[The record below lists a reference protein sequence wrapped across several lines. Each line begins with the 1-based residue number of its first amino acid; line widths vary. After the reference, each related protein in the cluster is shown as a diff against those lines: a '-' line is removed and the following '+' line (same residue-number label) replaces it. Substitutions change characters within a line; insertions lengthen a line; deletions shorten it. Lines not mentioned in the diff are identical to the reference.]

1 MIPKRLSPKCPTDLK
16 FLTSFVKSGLCFIF
30 ATPFCNVFVSSNV
43 YQSHFFCTCCAL
55 QTFFVPLVNLR
66 FTIKFCFTKLAAK
79 FIFVTPFCTIFVY
92 SNVYQSYFFCTY
104 CALQF
109 PLSTKIITSLCED
122 RRSEPIRM
130 AFFLLQTECR
140 FLALQ
145 FPLFISTF
153 PQTRKVVRLF

>member
-1 MIPKRLSPKCPTDLK
+1 MPQSLLVPPFSRQCRALSI
-16 FLTSFVKSGLCFIF
+16 FVYAFFIQR
-30 ATPFCNVFVSSNV
+30 V
-43 YQSHFFCTCCAL
+43 YVNFYSKFCTCCAL

-66 FTIKFCFTKLAAK
+66 FTIKFSFTKLAAK

-92 SNVYQSYFFCTY
+92 SNVYQSHFFCTY